1 MGLRQIDLQKKQT
14 LREQIADAIRDAIIK
29 GILRPEER
37 VAEAEMA
44 NKFNIS
50 RTPIREAIR
59 QLETEGFI
67 KVQAHRGAY
76 VAPITEKDVRE
87 FYEIK
92 SLLEGYAAKLACA
105 RMSEEDIKKLDEINN
120 RLEEAHK
127 KNEWRLAFKLHNE
140 FHDKFLRSCGNEKL
154 YQILNALTQQFQRFR
169 IALTM
174 SGKIEGSIVQHK
186 EIVNAFRKRNAEGVE
201 RLVKEN
207 ATYGS
212 ETLISEILRREQV

>member
-92 SLLEGYAAKLACA
+92 SLLEGYGARLACT

-140 FHDKFLRSCGNEKL
+140 FHDKFLRNCGNEKL

-186 EIVNAFRKRNAEGVE
+186 EIVNAFRKRNAETVE
-201 RLVKEN
+201 KLVKEN

>member
-76 VAPITEKDVRE
+76 VAPITEKDIRE

-92 SLLEGYAAKLACA
+92 SLLEGYAARLACS
-105 RMSEEDIKKLDEINN
+105 RMGEEDIKKLEEINN
-120 RLEEAHK
+120 KLEEAHK

-140 FHDKFLRSCGNEKL
+140 FHDKFLRNCGNEKL
-154 YQILNALTQQFQRFR
+154 YQILHALTQQFQRFR

-174 SGKIEGSIVQHK
+174 SGKIEGSIAQHK
-186 EIVNAFRKRNAEGVE
+186 EIVNAFRKRNAEGIE
-201 RLVKEN
+201 KLVQEN

-212 ETLISEILRREQV
+212 ETLISEILKRDQA

>member
-1 MGLRQIDLQKKQT
+1 MDLQKKQT

-44 NKFNIS
+44 NKFNTS

-67 KVQAHRGAY
+67 KAQAHRGAY
-76 VAPITEKDVRE
+76 VASITAKDIRE

-92 SLLEGYAAKLACA
+92 SILEGYAARRACSRITDVDIEKL
-105 RMSEEDIKKLDEINN
+105 EELNNKLD
-120 RLEEAHK
+120 EAHK
-127 KNEWRLAFKLHNE
+127 KGEWRLAFRLHNE
-140 FHDKFLRSCGNEKL
+140 FHEKFLRNCGNETL
-154 YQILNALTQQFQRFR
+154 HQLLQSLTKRFQRFR

-174 SGKIEGSIVQHK
+174 SGKIEGSISQHK
-186 EIVNAFRKRNAEGVE
+186 KIVIAFRRRNAEIVE
-201 RLVKEN
+201 ELVKEN
-207 ATYGS
+207 AVYGS
-212 ETLISEILRREQV
+212 ETLIHEILKYKDKQI

>member
-29 GILRPEER
+29 GILQPEER

-92 SLLEGYAAKLACA
+92 SLLEGYAAKLACM
-105 RMSEEDIKKLDEINN
+105 RMSEEDIKKLEDLNN
-120 RLEEAHK
+120 RLEDAHK
-127 KNEWRLAFKLHNE
+127 KGEWRIAFKLHNE
-140 FHDKFLRSCGNEKL
+140 FHDKFLRNCGNEKL
-154 YQILNALTQQFQRFR
+154 YQVLFALTQQFQRFR

-174 SGKIEGSIVQHK
+174 SGKIEGSIAQHK
-186 EIVNAFRKRNAEGVE
+186 EIVNAFRKRNADLAEK
-201 RLVKEN
+201 LVKEN

-212 ETLISEILRREQV
+212 ETLVSEILRHGQV

>member
-29 GILRPEER
+29 GILQPEER

-76 VAPITEKDVRE
+76 VAPITEKDIRD

-92 SLLEGYAAKLACA
+92 SILEGYAAKLACS
-105 RMSEEDIKKLDEINN
+105 RISEDEIKKMEDLNN
-120 RLEEAHK
+120 KLEEAHK
-127 KNEWRLAFKLHNE
+127 NAEWRLAFKLHNE
-140 FHDKFLRSCGNEKL
+140 FHDKFLRSCGNDKL
-154 YQILNALTQQFQRFR
+154 YQLLQSLTQQFQRFR

-174 SGKIEGSIVQHK
+174 SGKIEGSISQHR
-186 EIVNAFRKRNAEGVE
+186 EIVNAFRKRNAELVE
-201 RLVKEN
+201 KLVKEN

-212 ETLISEILRREQV
+212 ETLVSEILRRGQV